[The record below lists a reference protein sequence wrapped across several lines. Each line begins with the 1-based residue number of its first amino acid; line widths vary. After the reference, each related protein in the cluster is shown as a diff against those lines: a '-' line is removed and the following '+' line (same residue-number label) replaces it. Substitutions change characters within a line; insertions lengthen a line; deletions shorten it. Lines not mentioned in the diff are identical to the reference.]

1 VAPATSAAPPPDTE
15 SDRKAPDA
23 NPVFQTIGS
32 IVSAV
37 LLTTVVAAL
46 GASPT
51 ANLVTA
57 VLGVAIPQFITYV
70 GPRRH
75 IRLGVAIVVTI
86 IALVLTYGGV
96 KVFDAA
102 ADKETFPDPISTPT
116 PTPAPPTPTASPPVH
131 RGPHIRVTP
140 ERLSCTAT
148 GCDDQVTIESTGTG
162 ELRTG
167 DIAFEG
173 GDDLFSRTDEC
184 VGKPIPADTP
194 CRFTVTF
201 APTTDQGTV
210 KATLVIHQNLRGP
223 ASRVPVEGSGGPVMA
238 TGNAAFDGDPTCAR
252 GDDGTLAVA
261 VTATADT
268 PGQLPVSVLLTGD
281 GSTLASDT
289 LTAGEPG
296 SVPIPDSASGA
307 TVTVRLG
314 TIDGDDASDNEA
326 EVTCVA

>member
-1 VAPATSAAPPPDTE
+1 VAPATSAAPPPATE
-15 SDRKAPDA
+15 SDTKAPDA

-51 ANLVTA
+51 ANLVAA
-57 VLGVAIPQFITYV
+57 VLGVAIPQFVTYV

-86 IALVLTYGGV
+86 IALVFTYGGV

-102 ADKETFPDPISTPT
+102 ADKQTFPDPISTPT
-116 PTPAPPTPTASPPVH
+116 PTPVPPTPTPPVH

-162 ELRTG
+162 QLRTG
-167 DIAFEG
+167 EIAFEG
-173 GDDLFSRTDEC
+173 GEDLFNRTDEC
-184 VGKPIPADTP
+184 VGKAIPADTP

-201 APTTDQGTV
+201 APTSDQGTV
-210 KATLVIHQNLRGP
+210 SATLVIHQNLRGP
-223 ASRVPVEGSGGPVMA
+223 ATRVSVEGSGGPVMA
-238 TGNAAFDGDPTCAR
+238 TGNATFDGDPTCAR
-252 GDDGTLAVA
+252 GDDGALAVA

-268 PGQLPVSVLLTGD
+268 PGQLPVSVLLTSD
-281 GSTLASDT
+281 GSSLASDT
-289 LTAGEPG
+289 LTAGEQG
-296 SVPIPDSASGA
+296 SVPIPDTASGA

-314 TIDGDDASDNEA
+314 AIDGDDATDNNA
-326 EVTCVA
+326 DVTCAA

>member
-15 SDRKAPDA
+15 GGRQAPDA

-51 ANLVTA
+51 ANLVVA

-86 IALVLTYGGV
+86 IALVFTYGGV

-116 PTPAPPTPTASPPVH
+116 PTPAPPTPTPPVH

-148 GCDDQVTIESTGTG
+148 GCDSDVVIESTGTG
-162 ELRTG
+162 QLRTNA
-167 DIAFEG
+167 IEFEG
-173 GDDLFSRTDEC
+173 GAAGLFSHTDDC
-184 VGKPIPADTP
+184 VEKDIPADSP

-201 APTTDQGTV
+201 APTSDQGTV
-210 KATLVIHQNLRGP
+210 SATLVIHQNLRGP
-223 ASRVPVEGSGGPVMA
+223 ASRVPVEGSGGPVTA
-238 TGNAAFDGDPTCAR
+238 TGNAAFDGDPICAR
-252 GDDGTLAVA
+252 GDGGALAVA
-261 VTATADT
+261 VTATAGT
-268 PGQLPVSVLLTGD
+268 PGQLPVSVLLTGT
-281 GSTLASDT
+281 GLTLASDT
-289 LTAGEPG
+289 LTAGVEG
-296 SVPIPDSASGA
+296 SVPIPDTASGA
-307 TVTVRLG
+307 TVTVQLG

-326 EVTCVA
+326 EITCAA